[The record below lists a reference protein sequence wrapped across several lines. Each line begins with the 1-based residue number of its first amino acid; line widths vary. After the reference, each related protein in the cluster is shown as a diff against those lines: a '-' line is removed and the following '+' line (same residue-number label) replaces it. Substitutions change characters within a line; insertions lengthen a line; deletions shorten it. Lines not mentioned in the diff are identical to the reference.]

1 MLMKLNTKL
10 DILVALY
17 LYLEIFCER
26 SAEMRLGVVALETIF
41 GFLLSGPMDFSSSNH
56 TE

>member
-17 LYLEIFCER
+17 LYLEIVCER
-26 SAEMRLGVVALETIF
+26 SAEMKLGMVALETIF

-56 TE
+56 T